1 VHVERDLAG
10 SHQLRERPTRTAG
23 VGDPDRLGEP
33 QPSNAAGLAEE
44 REAVRGERHQ
54 PVDGAD
60 QLDVAQRGQQPAGL
74 LTSRGEVGGCER
86 ALRWM
91 PARTGLLD
99 LLGLD
104 QHRLVV
110 VGTDPVGG
118 VVLAEVHGAILMSE
132 DRVDHLALLAG
143 ELGERGAARV
153 LVDHRDER
161 KADAGEGGDAGAPEA
176 GADDDVLGANRALRR
191 LDRPHA
197 SPLDADIGHVA
208 TAEGQDSGLGR
219 TAGERL
225 GGPYALADAVGGD
238 EEAADDPVRI
248 EQRYALANRRR
259 IEQLGVEPVGERPAV
274 AAVELLPPLLGGRD
288 LDSPDLV
295 ITRPAIEL
303 EPSVEVNRPLR
314 ELGHRPRG
322 VQLEHQPGG
331 VRGRPAGLPERALLD
346 HDHVLPS
353 SLREVIRDARAG
365 DPASDDHRACRARE
379 RLGPNRGVLA
389 HDSDISSRTMDG
401 QPAPTAPPGPPSPG
415 SSNRPSI
422 ADRAYFGLRDQIVT
436 LRLPPGTAL
445 IEDALMRE
453 LEIGRTPL
461 REAVKRLA
469 LESLV
474 EIRPRRGTY
483 VTDVNVADIVH
494 ITEVRAEL
502 EGTG

>member
-1 VHVERDLAG
+1 MDESVDLPVLLGAARARVSPARPMAVESLGVAFVHVERDLAG

-23 VGDPDRLGEP
+23 VGDPDRLGKP

-91 PARTGLLD
+91 PARTELLD

-208 TAEGQDSGLGR
+208 TAEGRDSASVAR
-219 TAGERL
+219 RAS
-225 GGPYALADAVGGD
+225 AS
-238 EEAADDPVRI
+238 AA
-248 EQRYALANRRR
+248 
-259 IEQLGVEPVGERPAV
+259 
-274 AAVELLPPLLGGRD
+274 
-288 LDSPDLV
+288 
-295 ITRPAIEL
+295 
-303 EPSVEVNRPLR
+303 
-314 ELGHRPRG
+314 
-322 VQLEHQPGG
+322 
-331 VRGRPAGLPERALLD
+331 
-346 HDHVLPS
+346 
-353 SLREVIRDARAG
+353 
-365 DPASDDHRACRARE
+365 
-379 RLGPNRGVLA
+379 
-389 HDSDISSRTMDG
+389 
-401 QPAPTAPPGPPSPG
+401 
-415 SSNRPSI
+415 
-422 ADRAYFGLRDQIVT
+422 
-436 LRLPPGTAL
+436 
-445 IEDALMRE
+445 
-453 LEIGRTPL
+453 RTPL
-461 REAVKRLA
+461 PMPSVGMKRPPM
-469 LESLV
+469 
-474 EIRPRRGTY
+474 IRSGSSSG
-483 VTDVNVADIVH
+483 
-494 ITEVRAEL
+494 VRSRTAA
-502 EGTG
+502 GSSSSGSSP